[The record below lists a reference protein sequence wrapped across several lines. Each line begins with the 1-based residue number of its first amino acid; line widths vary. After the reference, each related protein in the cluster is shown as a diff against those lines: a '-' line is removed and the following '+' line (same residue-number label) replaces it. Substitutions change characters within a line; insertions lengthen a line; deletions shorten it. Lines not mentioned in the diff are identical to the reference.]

1 MAAGRGE
8 RLNRPENKAFVSIAG
23 RPLACYAL
31 EALRACEEI
40 QEIILVVA
48 PEDVERARRLFL
60 SGGNRQTERVVAGGE
75 TRQDSV
81 AAGLAESSATADL
94 ILVHDAARPFVT
106 PALVRRCLQAAAE
119 HGAVAAAVPAG
130 DTVKQSNLDG
140 TVAATL
146 DRSRLWLV
154 QTPQV
159 FRTRLLAEAYRS
171 AAESGV
177 RATDDASLVERLG
190 HPVHLVMGSPHN
202 IKVTWPEDVR
212 WAEHVLQELD
222 GGRAR
227 EVPNRIGV
235 GYDAHCFAEGR
246 PLMLGGV
253 RFPADRGLLGHSDA
267 DVVCHA
273 ICDALLGAIGAGDIG
288 RHFPDSD
295 PRFAGISGAALLE
308 KVAAMVRAAGWEIE
322 NVDAVVIAETPRI
335 SDRVAEMRRAV
346 GEALCTEVAR
356 VSIKGTTTEGMGFT
370 GRGEGIAS
378 QAVCSLRAT
387 EDRAASQP
395 RNRTEERKC

>member
-8 RLNRPENKAFVSIAG
+8 RLNRPENKAFVNIAG
-23 RPLACYAL
+23 RPLASYAL
-31 EALRACEEI
+31 EVLRACEGI
-40 QEIILVVA
+40 QEITLVVA

-60 SGGNRQTERVVAGGE
+60 SRGNRQTERVVAGGE

-94 ILVHDAARPFVT
+94 ILIHDAARPFLT
-106 PALVRRCLQAAAE
+106 PALVCRCLEAAAQ
-119 HGAVAAAVPAG
+119 HGAVVAAIPAS
-130 DTVKQSNLDG
+130 DTIKEANLDG

-159 FRTRLLAEAYRS
+159 FRKRLLTEAYRS
-171 AAESGV
+171 AAEAGI
-177 RATDDASLVERLG
+177 RGTDDASLVERLG
-190 HPVHLVMGSPHN
+190 HPVHVTMGSPRN

-212 WAEHVLQELD
+212 WAEHVLQESD

-227 EVPNRIGV
+227 EMPNRIGI

-246 PLMLGGV
+246 PLVLAGV
-253 RFPADRGLLGHSDA
+253 RFPAERGLLGHSDA

-273 ICDALLGAIGAGDIG
+273 ICDALLGAVGAGDIG
-288 RHFPDSD
+288 QHFPDSD
-295 PRFAGISGAALLE
+295 PRFSGVSGLALLE
-308 KVAAMVRAAGWEIE
+308 KVVAMVRAAGWEIE
-322 NVDAVVIAETPRI
+322 NVDAIVIAEAPRI
-335 SDRVAEMRRAV
+335 SGRVAEMRRAV
-346 GEALCTEVAR
+346 GEALCTDVER

-370 GRGEGIAS
+370 GRGEGMAS

-387 EDRAASQP
+387 EDRSATQP
-395 RNRTEERKC
+395 GNRTEERRC